1 MSSTDRHRCAV
12 CDLAIRPG
20 LLMCGGHWR
29 RVPAPLQLA
38 VLRTYG
44 RWARHTGSARDALPL
59 LAAYHAARLQ
69 AIEAVER
76 TLNPELTGEKQ

>member
-1 MSSTDRHRCAV
+1 MSSTDRSHCAV
-12 CDLAIRPG
+12 CDQAIRPG

-44 RWARHTGSARDALPL
+44 RWQRHTGSAADALPL
-59 LAAYHAARLQ
+59 INDYRKARTQ